1 MTAPNMIENDITAPT
16 TPPSPDAFRTAMRA
30 VVGQV
35 SVITLGQMGA
45 RTGLTLTSATALS
58 TEPPMM
64 IACINRSASA
74 HGHLALG
81 APLGWQVL
89 GADHQP
95 VADLF
100 AGRGGAQG
108 EARFVGADWH
118 CVLGAHLLVGAP
130 LACAAVIE
138 DLIDRATHTIVIARL
153 TSLQSTPNA
162 GALAYQNGAYLPLR
176 GQ

>member
-1 MTAPNMIENDITAPT
+1 MIEHEMPPQTL
-16 TPPSPDAFRTAMRA
+16 PPSPDAFRAAMRA

-89 GADHQP
+89 GADQQA
-95 VADLF
+95 VADIF

-108 EARFVGADWH
+108 EARFVGANWH
-118 CVLGAHLLVGAP
+118 CEQGAYLLEGAP
-130 LACAAVIE
+130 MACAAVIE

-153 TSLQSTPNA
+153 TSLQTVAGA
-162 GALAYQNGAYLPLR
+162 GALAYQNGAYLPLAR
-176 GQ
+176 S